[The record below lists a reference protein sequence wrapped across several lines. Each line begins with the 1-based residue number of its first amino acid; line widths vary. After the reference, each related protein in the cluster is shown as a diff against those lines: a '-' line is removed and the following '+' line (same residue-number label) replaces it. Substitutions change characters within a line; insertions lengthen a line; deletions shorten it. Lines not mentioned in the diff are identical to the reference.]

1 LTLLVYL
8 FWHRPDSKENKKKM
22 KNNKL
27 NKLRKAFNYHT
38 FSVWIIHLMN
48 HHALA
53 EKYLTNLF

>member
-22 KNNKL
+22 KNNEL

-38 FSVWIIHLMN
+38 FSVWVIHLMN
-48 HHALA
+48 HHGLA
-53 EKYLTNLF
+53 EK